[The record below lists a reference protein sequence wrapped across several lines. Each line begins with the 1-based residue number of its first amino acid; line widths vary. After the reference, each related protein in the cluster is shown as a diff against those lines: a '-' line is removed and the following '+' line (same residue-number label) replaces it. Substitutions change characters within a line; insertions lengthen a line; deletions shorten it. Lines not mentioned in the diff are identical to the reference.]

1 MKAEDPADASLARAQ
16 IVRQAHEAELLRMT
30 NVVGVGVGLRTR
42 GGRRQREVALVVMVR
57 QKVPRA
63 MLAEADVLP
72 VEIDGVPVDVVEVG
86 DISAG

>member
-1 MKAEDPADASLARAQ
+1 MSTEETTLERAQ
-16 IVRQAHEAELLRMT
+16 AVRQSHEAELLRRA

-42 GGRRQREVALVVMVR
+42 GGRRQRQVALVIMVR

-72 VEIDGVPVDVVEVG
+72 GEIDGVPVDVVEVG
-86 DISAG
+86 DITAG